1 MVSLRLTIARRS
13 RGTFAAAAST
23 ARIGRHTV
31 SVAISASPLDVGP
44 GRSRAICVFRNSSR
58 RRWRTAA
65 TGCIYCNQVASV
77 SELRS
82 GSYNCRLLNRYRS
95 RAAQAAMQS
104 IKEPG
109 KAEAQ
114 NRMQFPRPAAN
125 FSAVLSPAGYRRKW
139 VRRYLRGTASRAPEL
154 PLPGT
159 KALMRPTSRR
169 PNSTSPAHSIAPK
182 GISRRQASETLIIR
196 LMSRQKAATTAR
208 LAARAKP

>member
-109 KAEAQ
+109 KPEAQ
-114 NRMQFPRPAAN
+114 KSDAVSETRRQFQRRAFAGR
-125 FSAVLSPAGYRRKW
+125 LSPQVGPPVFTR
-139 VRRYLRGTASRAPEL
+139 
-154 PLPGT
+154 
-159 KALMRPTSRR
+159 
-169 PNSTSPAHSIAPK
+169 N
-182 GISRRQASETLIIR
+182 
-196 LMSRQKAATTAR
+196 R
-208 LAARAKP
+208 LARA